1 MCSVIWLTITK
12 ETASALCNSE
22 SEFYSEAESKMLGQ
36 ISRLSF
42 PLQNGGKTLYRT
54 HAANSIQGTAHTFV
68 QLQSFRLLSVWTL
81 TNPRAFKPDWKWR
94 DVLQMHFVCLSKHS
108 QLLLDL
114 WECATCPDK
123 LVPCVHRFK
132 RKISGAFVMNCDLL
146 DNKNT
151 TAVKFGTC
159 VSNLLCQSQIECHI
173 VKLFIV

>member
-1 MCSVIWLTITK
+1 M
-12 ETASALCNSE
+12 LCATQKVNFIARLNLKCLDKFHGWVSHSKTGE
-22 SEFYSEAESKMLGQ
+22 KLYIVHMPQTVFKVQPTRSSSFNPSDFYLCE
-36 ISRLSF
+36 
-42 PLQNGGKTLYRT
+42 PLQPP
-54 HAANSIQGTAHTFV
+54 
-68 QLQSFRLLSVWTL
+68 
-81 TNPRAFKPDWKWR
+81 PRAFKPNWIWR